1 MGVKF
6 DISSLKDFK
15 KSLEAFDKDR
25 DEILKA
31 AINDISNRTLR
42 LAMKRTP
49 VDTGFLREGWYLG
62 PIKRNGNSY
71 EVEVE
76 NNTEY
81 AEYVEYGHRQVINGV
96 TLGWTKGQFM
106 LTISIN
112 LIEEEIENIV
122 NRSLSNSI
130 SRRFKWF

>member
-1 MGVKF
+1 M
-6 DISSLKDFK
+6 ILAFK
-15 KSLEAFDKDR
+15 R
-25 DEILKA
+25 
-31 AINDISNRTLR
+31 R
-42 LAMKRTP
+42 LVFK
-49 VDTGFLREGWYLG
+49 Y
-62 PIKRNGNSY
+62 KRNGNSY

-130 SRRFKWF
+130 RRSFK